1 MKKTTDDQVE
11 ATEEHVP
18 EDTEL
23 QKALEKAKAETEEWK
38 AKCMRV
44 LADYQNL
51 EKRTQ
56 NEKQEIRVY
65 AAEVVIG
72 RLLPALDTLGRAHM
86 HIKDMGLD
94 LALKELHAALSE
106 QGVKKI
112 DVVGKPFNPHEMEC
126 IEVVDGPDNEVVE
139 EILPGYRLH
148 DKILRVAQVKVGKK
162 QTN

>member
-1 MKKTTDDQVE
+1 MKKQQQN
-11 ATEEHVP
+11 TEEVV
-18 EDTEL
+18 EKDTTEL
-23 QKALEKAKAETEEWK
+23 EEALGKAEAQVEEWK
-38 AKCMRV
+38 TKCMRV

-56 NEKQEIRVY
+56 HEKQEIRLY

-72 RLLPALDTLGRAHM
+72 RLLPALDTLGRAHT

-126 IEVVDGPDNEVVE
+126 IEVVEGPDNEVVE

-148 DKILRVAQVKVGKK
+148 EKILRVAKVKVGKEM
-162 QTN
+162 QNVE

>member
-1 MKKTTDDQVE
+1 MKKQSDII
-11 ATEEHVP
+11 EE
-18 EDTEL
+18 EKKDTGEL
-23 QKALEKAKAETEEWK
+23 EEQLAKAESESDEWK
-38 AKCMRV
+38 SKCMRV

-56 NEKQEIRVY
+56 GEKQEIRLY

-72 RLLPALDTLGRAHM
+72 RLLPALDTLGRAHT

-112 DVVGKPFNPHEMEC
+112 DVVGKAFNPHEMEC
-126 IEVVDGPDNEVVE
+126 IEVVEGPDNEVVE

-162 QTN
+162 N